1 MGVKLTFQ
9 PFSIVV
15 RLEVLQE
22 EQRVGVNGLVTI
34 RHLSCRSGLGL
45 LDDDFLPGAQTSL
58 DAFTPKLATRL
69 LLRRCSRS
77 FR

>member
-9 PFSIVV
+9 PFSVVV

-22 EQRVGVNGLVTI
+22 EQRVGVNSLVAI

-45 LDDDFLPGAQTSL
+45 LDDDFLPGAQACL
-58 DAFTPKLATRL
+58 DAFTPKLATSFLFGRD
-69 LLRRCSRS
+69 SRG